1 MIIKK
6 RGRPI
11 ELYRLE
17 SLYRRIPP
25 HHAMKEKVFS
35 DFKKARTGIRGE
47 KEIDFSLK
55 FLDEQDY
62 LILQHL
68 RLPDQ
73 NGAFQ
78 IDHLILTRKYILIL
92 EVKNW
97 YGTVIFGENGQVTR
111 IGDNG
116 IEEGFPNPIPQA
128 KLQQHR
134 LQKWLN
140 SNGLT
145 NIPIHFFVVISFPST
160 IIKSAS
166 DEHLI
171 PAQVIHNNQLFF
183 EIPKLDKMYQN
194 STLRSSE
201 LLELGRELKAAHTPS
216 TQNLSDKYGIEL
228 GELMKGIFCPNC
240 NTVPMFRRKQKWY
253 CRACQH
259 TSSEAHFSAL
269 NDYQWLVGDYITNR
283 EAREFLRVD
292 SPDVTKR
299 LLQMAGYVSS
309 GNTSNRKYMLEVKL

>member
-17 SLYRRIPP
+17 ALHRRIPS
-25 HHAMKEKVFS
+25 HHQMKEKVFS

-47 KEIDFSLK
+47 KEIDFPLK
-55 FLDEQDY
+55 FLDHQNY

-97 YGTVIFGENGQVTR
+97 YGKVIFGENGQVIR

-140 SNGLT
+140 SYGLS
-145 NIPIHFFVVISFPST
+145 NIPINFFVVISFPST

-166 DEHLI
+166 QEYPI

-194 STLRSSE
+194 PILRSSE
-201 LLELGRELKAAHTPS
+201 LLELGQQLKISHTPS
-216 TQNLSDKYGIEL
+216 TENLLDKYGIEP
-228 GELMKGIFCPNC
+228 GELMKGVFCPNC
-240 NTVPMFRRKQKWY
+240 NTVHMLRRKQKWY
-253 CRACQH
+253 CRTCQH

-283 EAREFLRVD
+283 EARNFLQID
-292 SPDVTKR
+292 SPDVIRRILNNAGFNHIGDNKGRTYR
-299 LLQMAGYVSS
+299 LKI
-309 GNTSNRKYMLEVKL
+309 R

>member
-35 DFKKARTGIRGE
+35 DYKKARTGIRGE

-78 IDHLILTRKYILIL
+78 IDHLILTRKYFLIL

-216 TQNLSDKYGIEL
+216 TQNLLDKYVIEL

>member
-6 RGRPI
+6 RGSPI
-11 ELYRLE
+11 ELYKLE
-17 SLYRRIPP
+17 ALHRRIPP
-25 HHAMKEKVFS
+25 HHQTKEKVFS

-55 FLDEQDY
+55 FLDHQNY

-68 RLPDQ
+68 RLSDQ

-97 YGTVIFGENGQVTR
+97 YGTVIFGENGQVIR
-111 IGDNG
+111 IGDND

-140 SNGLT
+140 SAGLS
-145 NIPIHFFVVISFPST
+145 NIPINFFVVISFPST

-166 DEHLI
+166 AEFPI
-171 PAQVIHNNQLFF
+171 PEQVIHNNQLLF
-183 EIPKLDKMYQN
+183 EIPKLDKMYQ
-194 STLRSSE
+194 SPILESID
-201 LLELGRELKAAHTPS
+201 LIELGQQLNAAHTPS
-216 TQNLSDKYGIEL
+216 TQNLLVKYGIEPR
-228 GELMKGIFCPNC
+228 ELIKGIFCPNC
-240 NTVPMFRRKQKWY
+240 NTVPMLRRKQKWF
-253 CRACQH
+253 CRTCQH

-269 NDYQWLVGDYITNR
+269 NDYQWLIRDYITNR
-283 EAREFLRVD
+283 DARDFLRIE
-292 SPDVTKR
+292 SPYVTKR
-299 LLQMAGYVSS
+299 LLQMGGFKSS
-309 GNTSNRKYMLEVKL
+309 GNTSGRKYMLEIRL

>member
-11 ELYRLE
+11 EVYRLE
-17 SLYRRIPP
+17 ALHRRIPP
-25 HHAMKEKVFS
+25 HHAMKEMVFS
-35 DFKKARTGIRGE
+35 DYKKARTGIRGE

-78 IDHLILTRKYILIL
+78 IDHLILTKKYILIL
-92 EVKNW
+92 ELKNW
-97 YGTVIFGENGQVTR
+97 YGTVIFGENGQVIR

-116 IEEGFPNPIPQA
+116 IEEGCPNPIPQA
-128 KLQQHR
+128 KLQQPR
-134 LQKWLN
+134 LRKWLN
-140 SNGLT
+140 SHGLP
-145 NIPIHFFVVISFPST
+145 NIPIHFFIVISFPST

-166 DEHLI
+166 DQHPI

-194 STLRSSE
+194 SILRSSN
-201 LLELGRELKAAHTPS
+201 LLELGQQLKAAHTPS
-216 TQNLSDKYGIEL
+216 TQNLLDKYGIEL

-259 TSSEAHFSAL
+259 ASSEAHFSAL

-292 SPDVTKR
+292 SPDVVRRILTHAGFNHIGANKGRTYR
-299 LLQMAGYVSS
+299 LEI
-309 GNTSNRKYMLEVKL
+309 R

>member
-35 DFKKARTGIRGE
+35 DYKKARTGIRGE

-78 IDHLILTRKYILIL
+78 IDHLILTRKYFLIL

-140 SNGLT
+140 SYGLT

-216 TQNLSDKYGIEL
+216 TQNLLDKYVIEL

-299 LLQMAGYVSS
+299 LLQMGGYVSS